1 MTLPAIFLTAEWRSL
16 VMINYAIDPAA
27 LHPLLP
33 RGVELDLWEGEALVS
48 MVGFLFLRTRMLG
61 LAVPFHQ
68 NFEEVNLRFYVRRR
82 EADGWR
88 RGVTFVREI
97 VPRRAIAWT
106 ARALYNEPYL
116 ACPMRHV
123 VTPEK
128 CEYAWRIG
136 GKWHRLAAS
145 IRGEPAPMAP
155 GSAADFIFEH
165 YWGYTAQRDGGTV
178 EYQVE
183 HPSWRV
189 WNAENPLL
197 ECDAGAVYGR
207 AFEDALRLPPRSA
220 FVAEGSAVTVRGG
233 RRIRENG
240 V

>member
-1 MTLPAIFLTAEWRSL
+1 
-16 VMINYAIDPAA
+16 
-27 LHPLLP
+27 
-33 RGVELDLWEGEALVS
+33 
-48 MVGFLFLRTRMLG
+48 
-61 LAVPFHQ
+61 
-68 NFEEVNLRFYVRRR
+68 
-82 EADGWR
+82 
-88 RGVTFVREI
+88 
-97 VPRRAIAWT
+97 
-106 ARALYNEPYL
+106 
-116 ACPMRHV
+116 
-123 VTPEK
+123 
-128 CEYAWRIG
+128 
-136 GKWHRLAAS
+136 
-145 IRGEPAPMAP
+145 MAP

>member
-1 MTLPAIFLTAEWRSL
+1 MTRPAIFLTAEWRSL
-16 VMINYAIDPAA
+16 VMLNYAVDPAI

-33 RGVELDLWEGEALVS
+33 RGVELDLWQGEALVS
-48 MVGFLFLRTRMLG
+48 VVGFLFLRTRMLG
-61 LAVPFHQ
+61 CAIPFHE

-123 VTPEK
+123 VTQEK
-128 CEYAWRIG
+128 CEYAWRFRG
-136 GKWHRLAAS
+136 EWHRIAAE
-145 IRGEPAPMAP
+145 IRGQPASMAP
-155 GSAADFIFEH
+155 GSAEEFIFEH

-183 HPSWRV
+183 HPSWSV
-189 WNAENPLL
+189 WTAENPRL
-197 ECDAGAVYGR
+197 ECDVGAIYGLVF
-207 AFEDALRLPPRSA
+207 AEALRAPPRSA
-220 FVAEGSAVTVRGG
+220 FVADGSPVTVRGG
-233 RRIRENG
+233 RRIRESAA
-240 V
+240 